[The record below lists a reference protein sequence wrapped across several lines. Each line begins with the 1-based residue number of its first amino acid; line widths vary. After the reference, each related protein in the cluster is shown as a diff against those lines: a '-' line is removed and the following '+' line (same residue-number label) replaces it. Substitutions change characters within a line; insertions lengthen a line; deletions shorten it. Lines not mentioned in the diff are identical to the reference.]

1 MQGLTLRQ
9 VRAFLVTVEL
19 GSVSAAARTLGLTQP
34 AVGQQ
39 LRELEGQL
47 RVHLFE
53 KIGTRL
59 QPTPA
64 GLALMQP
71 ARDLLAAVGRL
82 DDAAGRFRAG
92 DSGRIRFGTGATAC
106 IHFLPAPLKRTKQAL
121 PGIEIAVTTGN
132 TPEILDALEKG
143 ALDAALVTTQPDAL
157 PPSFEAEL
165 LFEDALCALLPRHLA
180 AALPTVVGPE
190 DLAPLP
196 LILYERNAATRS
208 LIDAWFHA
216 AGVPTT
222 PVMELGSIE
231 AIKELVDA
239 DLGCS
244 IIPALAAPVAHAGL
258 VTRALHPAIMRP
270 LSLVLRGNT
279 VPDAGMRLLIE
290 QLRIAGREA
299 AAGAAANAGG

>member
-19 GSVSAAARTLGLTQP
+19 GSVSAAARNLGLTQP

-47 RVHLFE
+47 RVRLFE
-53 KIGTRL
+53 KVGTRL

-64 GLALMQP
+64 GLALVQP
-71 ARDLLAAVGRL
+71 ARELLAAVGRL

-92 DSGRIRFGTGATAC
+92 DSGRIRLGTGATAC
-106 IHFLPAPLKRTKQAL
+106 IHFLPAPLKQTKRAL
-121 PGIEIAVTTGN
+121 PGVEITVTTGN
-132 TPEILDALEKG
+132 TPDILDALEKG
-143 ALDAALVTTQPDAL
+143 ALDAALVTMPPGAL
-157 PPSFEAEL
+157 PASFEAEL
-165 LFEDALCALLPRHLA
+165 LFEDALCALLPRRLDA
-180 AALPTVVGPE
+180 ELPAMLGPG

-196 LILYERNAATRS
+196 LILYEKNAATRS

-216 AGVPTT
+216 AAILTT
-222 PVMELGSIE
+222 PAMELGSIE

-244 IIPALAAPVAHAGL
+244 IIPALAAPIGHDGL
-258 VTRALHPAIMRP
+258 VTRPLRPAMSRP

-279 VPDAGMRLLIE
+279 VPDAGLRLLIAE
-290 QLRIAGREA
+290 LRVAGRLV
-299 AAGAAANAGG
+299 AAGRV